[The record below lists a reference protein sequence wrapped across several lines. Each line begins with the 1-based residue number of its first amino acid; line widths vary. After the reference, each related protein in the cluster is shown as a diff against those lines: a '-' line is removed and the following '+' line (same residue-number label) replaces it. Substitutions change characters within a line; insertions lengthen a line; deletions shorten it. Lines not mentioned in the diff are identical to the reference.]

1 MTDQPPYRVAVIVTV
16 YNEATFLPIWLTYY
30 GLNFGLANLFVID
43 DGSTDG
49 STDNLGPVNVI
60 KIEQAEIDQDRRA
73 RDVSFFHNELL
84 KHYDAAI
91 YTDVDELLVVD
102 PMLGLG
108 LRDYIRRTR
117 LDHFNALGLNVMQ
130 DPEGEADYS
139 SEAGLFEQRKF
150 VQFERGYCKQLIHKK
165 PVFWGVGFHVS
176 TAPVAMAAALY
187 LFHLRTLD
195 IATSISRINGRNKL
209 AWSQRSLSKNLG
221 WHNRLAEQD
230 YLNKYYV
237 FDQARFAAAEPA
249 SRFNAMMVA
258 IAGRVQSDPTAFDG
272 RFADLERPI
281 LTLPDRFRASVA
293 AVTSIALIEAMT
305 ADNVPPAPPG
315 MDAQEVYLRAVK
327 KAEEVVDLDG

>member
-1 MTDQPPYRVAVIVTV
+1 M
-16 YNEATFLPIWLTYY
+16 
-30 GLNFGLANLFVID
+30 
-43 DGSTDG
+43 
-49 STDNLGPVNVI
+49 
-60 KIEQAEIDQDRRA
+60 
-73 RDVSFFHNELL
+73 SFFHNELL

-102 PMLGLG
+102 PMLRLG
-108 LRDYIRRTR
+108 LRDYIGRTR
-117 LDHFNALGLNVMQ
+117 LNHFNALGLNVIQ

-139 SEAGLFEQRKF
+139 AEVPLFEQRKF

-195 IATSISRINGRNKL
+195 IATSIQRINGRNKL

-221 WHNRLAEQD
+221 WHNRLAERD
-230 YLNKYYV
+230 YLDKYYV
-237 FDQARFAAAEPA
+237 FDEARFAAAEPA

-258 IAGRVQSDPTAFDG
+258 IAGRVQNDPTAFDA
-272 RFADLERPI
+272 RFADLEQPI
-281 LTLPDRFRASVA
+281 LTLPDRFKSSVP
-293 AVTSIALIEAMT
+293 AVQSIARISALAVENM
-305 ADNVPPAPPG
+305 PPG
-315 MDAQEVYLRAVK
+315 REVNAQEIYLRAVR